1 LASEIPTQIEFA
13 NPNFLCGKSGYE
25 LAILACP
32 QFEKKLLESIDEPFY
47 PEAEYWNGHVLAY
60 YQWYS
65 NRSFAEILGKY
76 PLERILSD
84 YRLMHEAD
92 ITKVVQVMDAVVM
105 AK

>member
-1 LASEIPTQIEFA
+1 LHFRNSKRNSW
-13 NPNFLCGKSGYE
+13 NPNR
-25 LAILACP
+25 P
-32 QFEKKLLESIDEPFY
+32 
-47 PEAEYWNGHVLAY
+47 
-60 YQWYS
+60 
-65 NRSFAEILGKY
+65 FAEILGKY